1 MISDCNHSSKL
12 LGVSKPITRIL
23 ASGNVPEEYV
33 PEEYKP
39 LDCGGFARGKIFVDR
54 ISNHSWG

>member
-12 LGVSKPITRIL
+12 PGVSKPITRIL
-23 ASGNVPEEYV
+23 VSGNV

-39 LDCGGFARGKIFVDR
+39 LDYGRFARGKIFVDR

>member
-23 ASGNVPEEYV
+23 ASGNML
-33 PEEYKP
+33 EEYKP
-39 LDCGGFARGKIFVDR
+39 LDCDRVAVDKACVDR
-54 ISNHSWG
+54 ISNFPWG

>member
-12 LGVSKPITRIL
+12 FGVSKPITRIL
-23 ASGNVPEEYV
+23 ASGNML
-33 PEEYKP
+33 EEYKP
-39 LDCGGFARGKIFVDR
+39 LDCGRFARGKTFIDR

>member
-12 LGVSKPITRIL
+12 LGVSEPITRIL
-23 ASGNVPEEYV
+23 ASGNVPEEY
-33 PEEYKP
+33 KP
-39 LDCGGFARGKIFVDR
+39 LDCGRFARGKIFVDR

>member
-23 ASGNVPEEYV
+23 VSGNML
-33 PEEYKP
+33 EEYKP
-39 LDCGGFARGKIFVDR
+39 LDCGRFARGKTFIDR

>member
-23 ASGNVPEEYV
+23 ASGNVPEEY
-33 PEEYKP
+33 KL
-39 LDCGGFARGKIFVDR
+39 LDYGRFARGKTFIDR